1 MEKGYLDTMIFGLSR
16 DQAQTELVE
25 QFQYKFAYDANG
37 ISIADS
43 FGTETAIPLSSSQ
56 ASPCMSQLQFRKL
69 WCVTACFP
77 ACAAGSRPLMFPC
90 SCMHVHVGNVLQEGT
105 FMCSKLKMVPETRL
119 VACRQM

>member
-56 ASPCMSQLQFRKL
+56 VSPCMSQLQFRKR
-69 WCVTACFP
+69 WCATACFS
-77 ACAAGSRPLMFPC
+77 A
-90 SCMHVHVGNVLQEGT
+90 
-105 FMCSKLKMVPETRL
+105 
-119 VACRQM
+119 

>member
-43 FGTETAIPLSSSQ
+43 FGTETATPLSSSQ
-56 ASPCMSQLQFRKL
+56 VSPCMSQLQSQQR
-69 WCVTACFP
+69 WCATASFLPVQQDLALSGFP
-77 ACAAGSRPLMFPC
+77 AAACMVMCKGRCRKDLSCAAS
-90 SCMHVHVGNVLQEGT
+90 
-105 FMCSKLKMVPETRL
+105 
-119 VACRQM
+119 